1 MGTEGIHSPP
11 PFKQMSENSGIQMTI
26 DTYSHVAP
34 GIQEAAARQ
43 FDEILDHKQ
52 EKGRISI
59 IG

>member
-1 MGTEGIHSPP
+1 
-11 PFKQMSENSGIQMTI
+11 MSENSGIQMTI

-34 GIQEAAARQ
+34 GIQEVAARQ